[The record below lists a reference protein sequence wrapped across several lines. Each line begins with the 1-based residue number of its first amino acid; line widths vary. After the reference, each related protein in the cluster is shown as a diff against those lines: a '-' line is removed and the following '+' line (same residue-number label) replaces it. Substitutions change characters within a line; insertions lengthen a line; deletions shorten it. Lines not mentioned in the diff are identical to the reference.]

1 MKKFKRIEKLPYT
14 SSEHKIKYKL
24 EDLTEG
30 RNLYKYHIIFKD
42 EGLIK
47 VFNRI
52 CDHNGGRI
60 CDYKGKLVCPI
71 HGWEFNPETSSYSNI
86 QYKKKEDEFE
96 IVGHDLVTTTKKLIP
111 SLPKS
116 ISSKEIKISFKPAS
130 I

>member
-14 SSEHKIKYKL
+14 SSDHKIKYKL

-30 RNLYKYHIIFKD
+30 RNLYKDHIIIKD

-86 QYKKKEDEFE
+86 QYKKK
-96 IVGHDLVTTTKKLIP
+96 HQ
-111 SLPKS
+111 
-116 ISSKEIKISFKPAS
+116 SKNKTGNVR
-130 I
+130 